1 MDLVFVVLVNMY
13 DELRWE
19 LLSFSDGWEGVGGSK
34 LILGRAAEG
43 R

>member
-19 LLSFSDGWEGVGGSK
+19 LLAFSDGWEGVN
-34 LILGRAAEG
+34 
-43 R
+43 